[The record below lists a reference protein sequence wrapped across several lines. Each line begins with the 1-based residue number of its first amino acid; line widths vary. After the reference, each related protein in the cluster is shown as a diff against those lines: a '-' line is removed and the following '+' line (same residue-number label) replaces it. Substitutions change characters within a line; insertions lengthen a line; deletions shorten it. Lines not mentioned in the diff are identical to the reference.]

1 MTTGWDGPVARFHR
15 AAAAVLRDASSPD
28 EAAGALVMVRGV
40 VLGPDTS
47 PRMDENDDVR
57 EASSSSRALASEYA
71 EARGVS
77 SKDDASRWVGFDAV
91 GEEMLHCVAPRW
103 LPLMRSH
110 ERRALHDEIL
120 AAMPPTIA
128 IRVLVPALSPSSTA
142 TGRDLDERSKTAVA
156 TEAARALA
164 AALERGIAR
173 DIVSNLSPT
182 DGVDAIDAIN
192 ALMSAADR
200 LELPPGSHSCVA
212 ALHPTALARTVAT
225 QLCDATRRVDVND
238 GTRTAVFHAAA
249 SCVSRA
255 CRRGD
260 ADGVA
265 DAFLDCLVTDSC
277 ADVSRPDWANEL
289 VDAMP
294 DAHAAAK
301 LAQAALGRGAAR
313 GLSWR
318 ACERLLRS
326 MFSARFR
333 RCVSTRHAICD
344 GMLLRRPQPRRVLPA
359 LIRIALV
366 DPPVGVLVGGR
377 GGDASPTDGCGGLR
391 GRVVAD

>member
-1 MTTGWDGPVARFHR
+1 MEAERVRRFH
-15 AAAAVLRDASSPD
+15 AFDFV
-28 EAAGALVMVRGV
+28 VVVVRG
-40 VLGPDTS
+40 
-47 PRMDENDDVR
+47 
-57 EASSSSRALASEYA
+57 
-71 EARGVS
+71 
-77 SKDDASRWVGFDAV
+77 RWVGFDAV

-225 QLCDATRRVDVND
+225 QLCESCRLAVTKNEGESAWLRVKESGFTTPAV
-238 GTRTAVFHAAA
+238 GT
-249 SCVSRA
+249 SVSR
-255 CRRGD
+255 RRERWVERK
-260 ADGVA
+260 APA
-265 DAFLDCLVTDSC
+265 IKS
-277 ADVSRPDWANEL
+277 AN
-289 VDAMP
+289 
-294 DAHAAAK
+294 
-301 LAQAALGRGAAR
+301 
-313 GLSWR
+313 
-318 ACERLLRS
+318 
-326 MFSARFR
+326 MFRW
-333 RCVSTRHAICD
+333 
-344 GMLLRRPQPRRVLPA
+344 QA
-359 LIRIALV
+359 LITGK
-366 DPPVGVLVGGR
+366 VGV
-377 GGDASPTDGCGGLR
+377 
-391 GRVVAD
+391 

>member
-277 ADVSRPDWANEL
+277 ADVSLTVECAEARKFANKHSASNIVQKETDIRICISDL
-289 VDAMP
+289 P
-294 DAHAAAK
+294 K
-301 LAQAALGRGAAR
+301 P
-313 GLSWR
+313 
-318 ACERLLRS
+318 RL
-326 MFSARFR
+326 
-333 RCVSTRHAICD
+333 
-344 GMLLRRPQPRRVLPA
+344 QPRRRGKGRSKRLKS
-359 LIRIALV
+359 RRKIAQQ
-366 DPPVGVLVGGR
+366 R
-377 GGDASPTDGCGGLR
+377 R
-391 GRVVAD
+391 R